1 MFFLISFGASRYFA
15 NQDTLGT
22 FEVAATLGEEALGA
36 QVISMASSPS
46 DVLAVK
52 LMQVSKREAPTS
64 LVVALVHAYGFV
76 VHRIVACYDRGG
88 WVFVGAYS
96 LLLRGL

>member
-1 MFFLISFGASRYFA
+1 MLIENSSTTCYNPFFGMPGNAFFFFLKNRVVRCLWHRSHH
-15 NQDTLGT
+15 QDTLGT

-52 LMQVSKREAPTS
+52 LMQAS
-64 LVVALVHAYGFV
+64 
-76 VHRIVACYDRGG
+76 HR
-88 WVFVGAYS
+88 
-96 LLLRGL
+96 